1 MPYTCKKVEIV
12 PDLLVSTMVILSKKK
27 DKFYFIENTQNINI
41 LMFSMPEEQILFN
54 KAVGAFLFNWVYS

>member
-27 DKFYFIENTQNINI
+27 DKFYFMKKIHKI
-41 LMFSMPEEQILFN
+41 LIS
-54 KAVGAFLFNWVYS
+54 